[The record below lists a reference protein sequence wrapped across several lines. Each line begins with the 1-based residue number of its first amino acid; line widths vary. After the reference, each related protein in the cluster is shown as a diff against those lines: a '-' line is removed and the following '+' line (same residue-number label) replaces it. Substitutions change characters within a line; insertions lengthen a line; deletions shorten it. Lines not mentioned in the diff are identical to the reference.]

1 MKIGMLS
8 LWNAANGP
16 SIHAELIGREWVKMG
31 HKLTVFSAKRHPDA
45 RKTLQ
50 KDEDFVIKHFSVDKV
65 HPFTRAND
73 FDPSPL
79 LERDYEI
86 FVAQNVERLPCKQLL
101 NLFPEIRKKAKT
113 VMVVHEGRPSNDE
126 LYYKFNWD
134 AIVCFDERYKNYL
147 AKFFPEDII
156 HIIPYPFHPLKLGN
170 KLLARKKLNLSLD
183 KKIVFSFG
191 FRLEDCLAPIP
202 SLEEINRHYPLL
214 YLIIANPESNT
225 DILLKAKKRYN
236 FINLEIKP
244 IPIDELYTYLYA
256 SDTLLV
262 HRESSKKYNAVISS
276 SVCQTLGSGCPILFH
291 DSNYVKLYGDEI
303 IKYTSFNDMKQ
314 KIIQI
319 FQGKSTLKEVKKFL
333 EENNSEKIAERFI
346 ELFKKL

>member
-31 HKLTVFSAKRHPDA
+31 HGLTVFSATRHPDA

-50 KDEDFVIKHFSVDKV
+50 KDEDFVIRHFSVDSV
-65 HPFTRAND
+65 SPVTRASQ
-73 FDPSPL
+73 FDPTPL
-79 LERDYEI
+79 IKKDYEI

-101 NLFPEIRKKAKT
+101 KIFPEIRKKAKV
-113 VMVVHEGRPSNDE
+113 VMVVHEGRPSNDP

-134 AIVCFDERYKNYL
+134 AIVCFDKRYKEWL
-147 AKFFPEDII
+147 VKFFLEEITY
-156 HIIPYPFHPLKLGN
+156 IIPYPFSPLKLGN
-170 KLLARKKLNLSLD
+170 KLLARKKLNLPLD
-183 KKIVFSFG
+183 KKIIFSFG
-191 FRLEDCLAPIP
+191 FRPEDCLTPIP
-202 SLEEINRHYPLL
+202 ALKEINYHYPLL

-225 DILLKAKKRYN
+225 EILLNAKKKYN

-244 IPIDELYTYLYA
+244 IPIDELYTYLHA
-256 SDTLLV
+256 SDVLLI

-291 DSNYVKLYGDEI
+291 DSNYVKTYGDEI
-303 IKYTSFNDMKQ
+303 IKYTDFNDMKK

-333 EENNSEKIAERFI
+333 EKNNSKKIAERFI